1 MIAAIANDGI
11 IFMSEKIIES
21 DLYELSSKQTCYSI
35 MDKVGIA
42 FTGIWADGLNI
53 TNKTF
58 KEMQKNKS
66 EYGFVLNADDLI
78 DKVAMQVY
86 ANTLSGAVRPYG
98 SEILLGSFENEV
110 PALYHLHLDGS
121 FEVFFCLKKF
131 LIFIFLY
138 FNKLNL

>member
-21 DLYELSSKQTCYSI
+21 DLYELSSKQTWYSI

-66 EYGFVLNADDLI
+66 EYGFALNADDLI

-121 FEVFFCLKKF
+121 LMT
-131 LIFIFLY
+131 ILY
-138 FNKLNL
+138 SI